1 MLPML
6 ELIVLKLGSKS
17 CHFSSSWA
25 IGLTLLVLQGNVA
38 WVGEMIVPALQKTKK
53 YKHNQ
58 SNYIRVNKEASNF
71 QKFLK
76 KEGRDLTAPLDSHF

>member
-1 MLPML
+1 
-6 ELIVLKLGSKS
+6 
-17 CHFSSSWA
+17 
-25 IGLTLLVLQGNVA
+25 
-38 WVGEMIVPALQKTKK
+38 MIVPALQKTKK

-76 KEGRDLTAPLDSHF
+76 KEGWDLTTPLNSHF

>member
-1 MLPML
+1 
-6 ELIVLKLGSKS
+6 
-17 CHFSSSWA
+17 
-25 IGLTLLVLQGNVA
+25 
-38 WVGEMIVPALQKTKK
+38 MIVPALQKTEK